1 MKKGFKFILIPLVLA
16 MVLSVGITAS
26 AEDCWTGLYAVF
38 TIAWDVKIDYHI

>member
-1 MKKGFKFILIPLVLA
+1 MELLA
-16 MVLSVGITAS
+16 IECRQYLTYQNTFNFLTAS